1 MTRPVDWSAVGYAHD
16 PVPGEPDVIRY
27 YAGEFSQTSQQINVA
42 SIKLSQILADAAG
55 SEFIEEIKND
65 AQKVSERIKQAQ
77 TRYSRVAQ
85 SVRTYATPLQN
96 AQDMADKALLRAR
109 RARSEE
115 HAALNKIHVYQREM
129 QEPGVTAED
138 ISRYQHLIMQLNQ
151 DVRDWRAEITAA
163 TTDVQDAI
171 NAVAAAAAVAADSI
185 DDVVKSSDLNDSW
198 WDNVSQ
204 WVSENKDLIDAIVF
218 VLVVALTILAFV
230 FPVIALGLAI
240 AAAAISIA
248 NALAQAATGNKPWGE
263 ALLDCALALLPF
275 GIGKMA
281 NVAFKAISQATKARG
296 VVSLMASKAGQAIK
310 TWNVSK
316 SMQFIESQVIK
327 SKPLGFLQTRLAH
340 LQEEMGIS
348 QLREIQQLASGSLL
362 KGGGLS
368 DSVAAMVQAG
378 ESVAALKG
386 GTFIIEHINTFTHD
400 AISNFVSGG
409 VSELIDTPFFTEP
422 NRIGSD
428 W

>member
-55 SEFIEEIKND
+55 SEFIEEIKTD

-96 AQDMADKALLRAR
+96 AQDIADKALFRAR

-129 QEPGVTAED
+129 QEPGVPAED

-185 DDVVKSSDLNDSW
+185 DDVVKSSDLNDTW

-204 WVSENKDLIDAIVF
+204 WVAEHKDLIDAIVF
-218 VLVVALTILAFV
+218 IVVIALTILAFA

-240 AAAAISIA
+240 AAAAIAIA

-263 ALLDCALALLPF
+263 AIFDIALALLPF
-275 GIGKMA
+275 GIGKLGKI
-281 NVAFKAISQATKARG
+281 AFTSVTKLVKSKG
-296 VVSLMASKAGQAIK
+296 VLSLLASKAGQHIK
-310 TWNVSK
+310 GWNPTK
-316 SMQFIESQVIK
+316 ALTFIESQVK
-327 SKPLGFLQTRLAH
+327 TKTPVGFVQTRLAA
-340 LQEEMGIS
+340 LEEDLGIS
-348 QLREIQQLASGSLL
+348 QLRQIEQLANGALL
-362 KGGGLS
+362 KSGVLS
-368 DSVAAMVQAG
+368 EGVAGVVNTAKLLQGAVVG
-378 ESVAALKG
+378 DFVIG
-386 GTFIIEHINTFTHD
+386 NIDTFTNG
-400 AISNFVSGG
+400 AISNFVSQGA
-409 VSELIDTPFFTEP
+409 SSLIDTPFFTEP